1 MNITDQQWQLAQS
14 VLGSDPVRS
23 DRRGRPWSNQRAVF
37 NGILWVMWAEAPWRA
52 MPPIFPPFTTVHRRM
67 CKWHREGKLQAALST
82 LGEDLLRKLQSGQM
96 EDPTSPSEFGAG
108 RAGSSNRDFPMP
120 ANSTG
125 DLAKALL
132 SPLASSLMRNHQL
145 QAELENM
152 LCVRA

>member
-1 MNITDQQWQLAQS
+1 MNLTDHQWLLVQS
-14 VLGSDPVRS
+14 TLGTDPVRS
-23 DRRGRPWSNQRAVF
+23 DRRGRPWSDQRAVF

-67 CKWHREGKLQAALST
+67 CKWHREGKLQAALSA
-82 LGEDLLRKLQSGQM
+82 LGQDLLHQVQSGSV
-96 EDPTSPSEFGAG
+96 EDPTSPSDFGASQENGG
-108 RAGSSNRDFPMP
+108 RHFPMP

-145 QAELENM
+145 QAELDNM